1 MEMKTLIILSLVQ
14 TGILLMLLGKF
25 VLFGPDSTVA
35 GYAGRNTLMS
45 DPFNDPATDRH
56 ATAIYYMD
64 DNQLRQIIR
73 EELGALLDSKSG
85 PETEKDAVVASNAI
99 DNTEIQY
106 QRELVA
112 QQLDYHTSVGS
123 ISDTDMQKLQGEIA
137 KLDEAGRKEMLSK
150 LIQALNSG
158 GLDGRL

>member
-1 MEMKTLIILSLVQ
+1 MTSYFTI
-14 TGILLMLLGKF
+14 GDLMRQLAGARYN
-25 VLFGPDSTVA
+25 GAAATYCASDYVA
-35 GYAGRNTLMS
+35 GYAGLNASVS
-45 DPFNDPATDRH
+45 DPSNEPAVDR
-56 ATAIYYMD
+56 TTVYYMD

-73 EELGALLDSKSG
+73 EELGAQLDGRSG
-85 PETEKDAVVASNAI
+85 SNIDMDAPIASNAT

-106 QRELVA
+106 QRDLVA

-137 KLDEAGRKEMLSK
+137 KLDEAGRKEMLGK
-150 LIQALNSG
+150 LVRALNSG